1 MSELSQL
8 ILRLVWTYLSV
19 FFIGYLIAK
28 KASLKEIIDTNKKY
42 ISSLDDHVDTLH
54 KWQETINE
62 SFEKNFKI
70 MDLEQKV
77 AKYVPI
83 TEINKSE
90 ILKLAKQ
97 GLTHE
102 KIAKKFWL
110 EKSTISK
117 AIKKWEKE
125 SCVKS

>member
-8 ILRLVWTYLSV
+8 ILSLVWSYLSM

-28 KASLKEIIDTNKKY
+28 KTSLKEIIDTHKKY

-54 KWQETINE
+54 RWQKTIDE
-62 SFEKNFKI
+62 SFGKDLKI

-90 ILKLAKQ
+90 ILELLKQ

>member
-1 MSELSQL
+1 M
-8 ILRLVWTYLSV
+8 

-28 KASLKEIIDTNKKY
+28 KTSLKEIIDTNKKY
-42 ISSLDDHVDTLH
+42 ISSLDDHVDSLH
-54 KWQETINE
+54 RWQETINE

-90 ILKLAKQ
+90 ILQLAKQ

-102 KIAKKFWL
+102 KIAKKF
-110 EKSTISK
+110 
-117 AIKKWEKE
+117 
-125 SCVKS
+125 

>member
-28 KASLKEIIDTNKKY
+28 KTSQKEIIDTHKKY

-90 ILKLAKQ
+90 ILQLAKQ